1 MKSPYLCNPNILAHP
16 DRLVQSVAL
25 DMTAQDCYL
34 AGSPISAEGKL
45 ANDATAIGIL
55 LYDVHKQIGGTTG
68 VVVISGRIQ
77 QDVAA
82 EHSGVTI
89 SADCKA
95 ALIDVT
101 FTGDGCRMGGG
112 GLTELPEGYPY
123 KEMGKKVVI
132 AERTLDVTT
141 DDGSGMYSN
150 SDLTIN
156 IIDGA
161 DYEVLWNGDTYE
173 CKAFSAAVN
182 GTVFL
187 CIGNASFLGH
197 EGGRGEPF
205 IIMSMGGMSMVY
217 SQTSGMHTF
226 GLAHVDEII
235 HTMAPEFLP
244 AWGSGLLMVNYDGE
258 TLSHSF
264 DEILSHIQKGGFAYL
279 VLGGAFYIPFQ
290 GGANNSISFSGHNP
304 MDNKQYYI
312 FTVAKVNGETK
323 VYQQVGTFAMDKD
336 FAMA

>member
-112 GLTELPEGYPY
+112 GSGGGVSVRSKATATSAHVICAEDFETEMTDAE
-123 KEMGKKVVI
+123 KVSLV
-132 AERTLDVTT
+132 ERCFNAVKTGVSVTLYTAAST
-141 DDGSGMYSN
+141 
-150 SDLTIN
+150 
-156 IIDGA
+156 
-161 DYEVLWNGDTYE
+161 GDTADAYII
-173 CKAFSAAVN
+173 APAV
-182 GTVFL
+182 
-187 CIGNASFLGH
+187 
-197 EGGRGEPF
+197 
-205 IIMSMGGMSMVY
+205 
-217 SQTSGMHTF
+217 
-226 GLAHVDEII
+226 
-235 HTMAPEFLP
+235 MA
-244 AWGSGLLMVNYDGE
+244 
-258 TLSHSF
+258 LS
-264 DEILSHIQKGGFAYL
+264 
-279 VLGGAFYIPFQ
+279 Q
-290 GGANNSISFSGHNP
+290 GGAITIAFNSSYAQTNLSLIDG
-304 MDNKQYYI
+304 
-312 FTVAKVNGETK
+312 TVTLTDIG
-323 VYQQVGTFAMDKD
+323 
-336 FAMA
+336 

>member
-123 KEMGKKVVI
+123 KTGMTIEWDGNTEGLYSLGGTMFRVSDAIISNDDLKNSIVTMNNGGSMNVKDMWGQLESMGMVTEDCVFADAVMVARKDNCELTTPGGTTTIEKAGVYFLRYSASQYVASLTFGEVHPM
-132 AERTLDVTT
+132 AEEFMPLLTSPNGTKYKLTVS
-141 DDGSGMYSN
+141 DDG
-150 SDLTIN
+150 
-156 IIDGA
+156 
-161 DYEVLWNGDTYE
+161 
-173 CKAFSAAVN
+173 
-182 GTVFL
+182 
-187 CIGNASFLGH
+187 
-197 EGGRGEPF
+197 
-205 IIMSMGGMSMVY
+205 
-217 SQTSGMHTF
+217 
-226 GLAHVDEII
+226 
-235 HTMAPEFLP
+235 
-244 AWGSGLLMVNYDGE
+244 
-258 TLSHSF
+258 TLS
-264 DEILSHIQKGGFAYL
+264 A
-279 VLGGAFYIPFQ
+279 
-290 GGANNSISFSGHNP
+290 
-304 MDNKQYYI
+304 
-312 FTVAKVNGETK
+312 VAVS
-323 VYQQVGTFAMDKD
+323 
-336 FAMA
+336 